1 MEPISVAD
9 RFDEA
14 RSVSLQS
21 LPTTAN
27 VAHRAAAPPA
37 GDFSGFDVARRRS
50 WRAFDRSVA
59 ALALVVL
66 AVPFFVVM
74 LATKLT
80 SPGPIFFRQVRIGR
94 FGRRFRIYKFRSM
107 PVTSTP
113 DADFGFGLP
122 GTVTP
127 VGRFLRRSKIDE
139 LPQLINVLVGDMNLV
154 GPRPEIPEFVAK
166 YPSADKRIV
175 LSVAPGLTDF
185 ASIRFRNEEQLL
197 ARQSDRRGYYEQVLM
212 PAKLRYC
219 RFYVGRASFALDLYL
234 IGRTFLVL
242 GRDLMGSIGGSAA
255 QDRR

>member
-1 MEPISVAD
+1 
-9 RFDEA
+9 
-14 RSVSLQS
+14 VSLQS

-27 VAHRAAAPPA
+27 VAHRAATQPA
-37 GDFSGFDVARRRS
+37 GDFSDFDVARRRA

-66 AVPFFVVM
+66 AVPLFVVM
-74 LATKLT
+74 LAIKLT

-107 PVTSTP
+107 PVTSTS
-113 DADFGFGLP
+113 DADFGFGPP

-166 YPSADKRIV
+166 YSDADRRIV

-197 ARQSDRRGYYEQVLM
+197 VRQSDRRGYYEQVLM

-219 RFYVGRASFALDLYL
+219 RFYVSRASFALNLYL
-234 IGRTFLVL
+234 IGLTFLAL
-242 GRDLMGSIGGSAA
+242 GRDLMGSIRGSAK
-255 QDRR
+255 DRR